1 MKSLKQQ
8 LLLLVLG
15 PILLL
20 SILLTMVVSM
30 HMKERAILATE
41 TKAKSDLLTGEAIID
56 LKYPGPW
63 RVING
68 ELYKG
73 EHRIS
78 NDLELVDYIAGLTGD
93 TVTIFLGDTR
103 VATTVRGPDGKRALK
118 TKVSDVV
125 ARTVLKNGQMYL
137 GEAYVVGEY
146 YQTAYK
152 PLRDSD
158 GNIIGMFYVGIAK
171 GLSDQLIKESLLIVI
186 SISAGITLLVALIG
200 WFFTQRVII
209 GPLQQIT
216 AGTIE
221 VASGLPA
228 AKVEVDSSNEIG
240 QLAQAFN
247 QMVEELQKLTRQ
259 ISQQQTQSL
268 PGVKSLEFAPAAG
281 VEDINLPK
289 GLNEATLK
297 QILAYLAEQSEA
309 LSAETIAEGVKLTRV
324 TVKRYLDF
332 LEKNKILQVEVKY
345 GAIGRPV
352 KLYRYPEKDEPVA

>member
-1 MKSLKQQ
+1 
-8 LLLLVLG
+8 
-15 PILLL
+15 
-20 SILLTMVVSM
+20 M
-30 HMKERAILATE
+30 HMKERAIMATE
-41 TKAKSDLLTGEAIID
+41 TKAKSDLATGEAIID
-56 LKYPGPW
+56 LRYPGPW
-63 RVING
+63 RVVDG

-73 EHRIS
+73 EHRIN
-78 NDLELVDYIAGLTGD
+78 NDLELVDFIAGLTGD

-103 VATTVRGPDGKRALK
+103 VATTVRGPDGQRALK

-125 ARTVLKNGQMYL
+125 ARTVLKNGQTYL

-158 GNIIGMFYVGIAK
+158 GNIIGMFYVGISK
-171 GLSDQLIKESLLIVI
+171 RFSDQLIKESLLTVI
-186 SISAGITLLVALIG
+186 AISAGITLLVALSG

-216 AGTIE
+216 AGTME

-228 AKVEVDSSNEIG
+228 APVEVDSSNEIG

-259 ISQQQTQSL
+259 ISQQQGQPVSVFKT
-268 PGVKSLEFAPAAG
+268 VDAAS
-281 VEDINLPK
+281 VTNNDEVLPK
-289 GLNEATLK
+289 GLNEATLN
-297 QILAYLAEQSEA
+297 QILAYLAQQTEA
-309 LSAETIAEGVKLTRV
+309 LSAEAIAEGVKLTRV
-324 TVKRYLDF
+324 TVKRYLDY
-332 LEKNKILQVEVKY
+332 LEKNDTIQVEVKY

-352 KLYRYPEKDEPVA
+352 KLYRYQKKDEPVA

>member
-20 SILLTMVVSM
+20 SLLLTLVISM

-41 TKAKSDLLTGEAIID
+41 TKAKSDLATGEAIID

-63 RVING
+63 RVIQG

-73 EHRIS
+73 NHRI
-78 NDLELVDYIAGLTGD
+78 NDDLALVDYIAGLTGD

-103 VATTVRGPDGKRALK
+103 VATTVRGPDGQRALK
-118 TKVSDVV
+118 TRVSDVV
-125 ARTVLKNGQMYL
+125 ARTVLKNGQIYL

-152 PLRDSD
+152 PLRDPA
-158 GNIIGMFYVGIAK
+158 GNIIGMFYVGISK
-171 GLSDQLIKESLLIVI
+171 RFSDQLIKESLMTVV

-228 AKVEVDSSNEIG
+228 SPVEVASSNEIG

-247 QMVEELQKLTRQ
+247 QMVEELQKLTQQ
-259 ISQQQTQSL
+259 ISQQQQQPL
-268 PGVKSLEFAPAAG
+268 PAIKAVETAG
-281 VEDINLPK
+281 KEINGEILPK
-289 GLNEATLK
+289 GLNEATLN
-297 QILAYLAEQSEA
+297 QILAYLSKQTEPM
-309 LSAETIAEGVKLTRV
+309 SAEAIAEGVNLTRV
-324 TVKRYLDF
+324 TVKRYLDY
-332 LEKNKILQVEVKY
+332 LEKNNIIQVEVKY

-352 KLYRYPEKDEPVA
+352 KLYSCRN